1 MLNRRQICE
10 RLPHSGSMCLL
21 DSVEHWDN
29 DNIQCIAINHREPS
43 NPLRNPM
50 GLPTISGVEYA
61 AQAMAVHGSLLA
73 DDNSPR
79 MGFLAGLRD
88 LELKTEWLH
97 NLQGELVISAHKLAA
112 DEGGAIYDFHMEAN
126 SQPLLKG
133 RATVIYQ
140 NRGIES

>member
-1 MLNRRQICE
+1 
-10 RLPHSGSMCLL
+10 MCLL
-21 DSVEHWDN
+21 DSVEHWDS

-43 NPLRNPM
+43 NPLRNPE

-61 AQAMAVHGSLLA
+61 AQAMAVHGSLFA

-79 MGFLAGLRD
+79 VGFLAALRD

-97 NLQGELVISAHKLAA
+97 NLSGELVISAHKLAA
-112 DEGGAIYDFHMEAN
+112 DEGGAIYDFHLEAN
-126 SQPLLKG
+126 SESLMKG

>member
-21 DSVEHWDN
+21 DNVKHWDN
-29 DNIQCIAINHREPS
+29 DNIQCIALNHREPS
-43 NPLRNPM
+43 NPLRNPE

-73 DDNSPR
+73 DDDSPR
-79 MGFLAGLRD
+79 VGFLAALRD

-97 NLQGELVISAHKLAA
+97 NLPGELVISAHKLAA
-112 DEGGAIYDFHMEAN
+112 DGGGAIYDFHLEAN
-126 SQPLLKG
+126 SESLMEG